1 MPPCGTGE
9 NLSDPGGTAMS
20 VGYEVGSSATVR
32 ALHQQPVE
40 GPEGELHPHD
50 YRIDVVVGRPE
61 LDEHGMVCDLDA
73 LRAALRAI
81 TARIEGKDLE
91 EIRPPSAEAVT
102 VEVLARW
109 THQNL
114 VPTLRQAGGD
124 TLAVRV
130 WESHSDF
137 GGYAGPVS

>member
-1 MPPCGTGE
+1 
-9 NLSDPGGTAMS
+9 MS
-20 VGYEVGSSATVR
+20 GGYEVGSSVTVR
-32 ALHQQPVE
+32 ALHQMPVE

-50 YRIDVVVGRPE
+50 YRIDVVVGRAE

-73 LRAALRAI
+73 LRAALRELVGG
-81 TARIEGKDLE
+81 IEGRDLE
-91 EIRPPSAEAVT
+91 AIRPPEAEAVT

-109 THQNL
+109 AHRTL
-114 VPTLRQAGGD
+114 VPALRRAGGD

-130 WESHSDF
+130 WESPEDF

>member
-1 MPPCGTGE
+1 M
-9 NLSDPGGTAMS
+9 SD
-20 VGYEVGSSATVR
+20 GYEVGSSITVT
-32 ALHQQPVE
+32 ALHQLPVE

-50 YRIDVVVGRPE
+50 YRIEVVVGRRG

-73 LRAALRAI
+73 LRAALQEIA
-81 TARIEGKDLE
+81 ARIDGKDLE
-91 EIRPPSAEAVT
+91 EIRPPAAESVT

-109 THQNL
+109 THESL

-130 WESHSDF
+130 YETDSDF

>member
-1 MPPCGTGE
+1 
-9 NLSDPGGTAMS
+9 MS
-20 VGYEVGSSATVR
+20 VGYEVGSSVTVR
-32 ALHQQPVE
+32 ALHQMPVE

-50 YRIDVVVGRPE
+50 YRIDVVVGRAE

-73 LRAALRAI
+73 LRAALRELAAGI
-81 TARIEGKDLE
+81 DGKDLE
-91 EIRPPSAEAVT
+91 RIRPPEAEAVT

-109 THQNL
+109 AHQTL
-114 VPTLRQAGGD
+114 VPALRRAGGD

-130 WESHSDF
+130 WETPEDF

>member
-1 MPPCGTGE
+1 MT
-9 NLSDPGGTAMS
+9 D
-20 VGYEVGSSATVR
+20 GYEVGSGITVT
-32 ALHQQPVE
+32 ALHQLPVE

-50 YRIDVVVGRPE
+50 YRIDVVVGRRG

-73 LRAALRAI
+73 LRAALQAI
-81 TARIEGKDLE
+81 AARIDGKDLE
-91 EIRPPSAEAVT
+91 EIRPPAAESVT

-109 THQNL
+109 THERL
-114 VPTLRQAGGD
+114 VPTLRTAGGD

-130 WESHSDF
+130 YETGSDF

>member
-1 MPPCGTGE
+1 MTVE
-9 NLSDPGGTAMS
+9 HE
-20 VGYEVGSSATVR
+20 VGYEVGSSVTVR

-50 YRIDVVVGRPE
+50 YRIDVVVGRRG

-73 LRAALRAI
+73 LRAALQAI
-81 TARIEGKDLE
+81 AGRIEGRDLE
-91 EIRPPSAEAVT
+91 EIRPPTAEAVT
-102 VEVLARW
+102 VEVLAW
-109 THQNL
+109 WAHQNL
-114 VPTLRQAGGD
+114 VPTLQQAGGD

-130 WESHSDF
+130 WESDSDF

>member
-1 MPPCGTGE
+1 MQG
-9 NLSDPGGTAMS
+9 
-20 VGYEVGSSATVR
+20 GYEVGSSVTVR
-32 ALHQQPVE
+32 ALHQMPVE

-50 YRIDVVVGRPE
+50 YRFDVVVGRGE

-73 LRAALRAI
+73 LRAALRALV
-81 TARIEGKDLE
+81 ARIDGKDLE

-109 THQNL
+109 AHQRL
-114 VPTLRQAGGD
+114 VPALQQAGGD

-130 WESHSDF
+130 WESPSDF
-137 GGYAGPVS
+137 GGYAGPVA

>member
-1 MPPCGTGE
+1 
-9 NLSDPGGTAMS
+9 MS
-20 VGYEVGSSATVR
+20 VGYEVGSGVTVR

-50 YRIDVVVGRPE
+50 YRIDVVVGRRE
-61 LDEHGMVCDLDA
+61 LDERGMVCDLDA
-73 LRAALRAI
+73 LRAALREVA
-81 TARIEGKDLE
+81 ARIDGHDLE
-91 EIRPPSAEAVT
+91 EIRPPDAEAVT

-109 THQNL
+109 AHQSL
-114 VPTLRQAGGD
+114 VPALRRAGGD

-130 WESHSDF
+130 WETESDF

>member
-1 MPPCGTGE
+1 
-9 NLSDPGGTAMS
+9 MS
-20 VGYEVGSSATVR
+20 GGYEVGSGVTLR

-40 GPEGELHPHD
+40 GPEGELHAHD
-50 YRIDVVVGRPE
+50 YRIDVVVGRRE

-73 LRAALRAI
+73 LRAALQAMA
-81 TARIEGKDLE
+81 ARIDGRDLE
-91 EIRPPSAEAVT
+91 EIRPPEAEAVT

-109 THQNL
+109 AHGQL
-114 VPTLRQAGGD
+114 VPTLRRAGGE

-130 WESHSDF
+130 WESPSDF